1 MNIKGGEF
9 LLMPCRAEIAPGN
22 FLHFPHPCGSDTLM
36 SRAHGSAGATLDEL
50 EGML

>member
-1 MNIKGGEF
+1 MNMNSGGF
-9 LLMPCRAEIAPGN
+9 YLMTCRAENAPGN

-36 SRAHGSAGATLDEL
+36 SRAHGRAGATLNEL